1 MTKEILNL
9 IRVFVAMPYL
19 IGMCYNWPSVYVP
32 MMYVV
37 IVVWAVTIIWEVNMN
52 EKQRKR

>member
-19 IGMCYNWPSVYVP
+19 IGMCYNWPSVYEP
-32 MMYVV
+32 MMYIV
-37 IVVWAVTIIWEVNMN
+37 IVVWTVTIIWEISIN